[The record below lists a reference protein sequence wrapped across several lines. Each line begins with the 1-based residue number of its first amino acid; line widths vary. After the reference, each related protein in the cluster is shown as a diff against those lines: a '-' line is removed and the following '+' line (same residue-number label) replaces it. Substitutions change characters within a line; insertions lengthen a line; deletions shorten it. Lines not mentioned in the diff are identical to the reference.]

1 MFFELI
7 NNKVVVTD
15 QAFMCESL
23 KKLHDADKSKKKTAW
38 SKAITYLFFVYD
50 KNSQYKNVLLN
61 DRKKM
66 VSEDIIQDVDYWEKI
81 ESHKE
86 FIPIIDRYQNLQFT
100 YNERLLDG
108 AKKKIEEYLSFW
120 RETSIDKD
128 NHKLLKETLEGSESL
143 LKLQERL
150 ERMISKEA
158 LSRQVGDGESKI
170 FEDVQ

>member
-7 NNKVVVTD
+7 NSKVVVTD
-15 QAFMCESL
+15 QAFMCSSL
-23 KKLHDADKSKKKTAW
+23 KKLHDNDKSKTKSAW
-38 SKAITYLFFVYD
+38 TKAISYLFFVYD

-66 VSEDIIQDVDYWEKI
+66 VSEDVIDDIEYWKKI
-81 ESHKE
+81 EGHKE
-86 FIPIIDRYQNLQFT
+86 FAAIIEKYQELQFT

-108 AKKKIEEYLSFW
+108 AKRKIEEYLTFW
-120 RETSIDKD
+120 RGVSIDKD
-128 NHKLLKETLEGSESL
+128 NHKLLKETMEGSESL